1 MNATTSSP
9 NENFYFEKLYQLSN
23 DLICVASTDGF
34 FKRVNPAFEKILGWE
49 EDFLLGNSFNDL
61 IHPEDLTLATR
72 QLEEFGL
79 GVPAE
84 NLILR
89 TKCKNGQY
97 RYIQWVTT
105 PEPETGFLF
114 AIGRDITLEKARES
128 LLHSSESRFRAFF
141 ENSQGLMCTHDMNG
155 NLITVNSAGAALLGH
170 LPEDLIGHNLFQIIH
185 PKYRDNFAGYLQAL
199 FQDGRATGLMHIQHL
214 DGSMLIWLFNN
225 VVEQDAEGNHYVIG
239 NAIDIT
245 ERHRLE
251 TDLKRAQRML
261 EQTNKVARIGAWEMD
276 IIHQKIYWS
285 SVTKILHGV
294 PDDYEPVYEEAI
306 NFYTA
311 EDRSTINS
319 AVDIALQQGTSFD
332 LEVELETV
340 LGKKIWVR
348 TIGTPEFQD
357 GICKRLY
364 GTFQDIDEKKKAEQA
379 LVNEKLRLTAFV
391 EHSPAAVVMMDT
403 DFRYVA
409 VSRRWKSDYN
419 IKDEILGKSQYEVL
433 PNLSEKWR
441 EICNRCML
449 GSSEKGDEDKW
460 RPDGFDHDLYL
471 RWEVIPWFRY
481 DNVIGGIMVF
491 TQDIT
496 ESCLQREELKR
507 AKLHAEQA
515 SIAKSEFLAN
525 MSHEIR
531 TPLNGIIGFTDLVLK
546 TALNTTQHQY
556 LSIVN
561 QSANA
566 LLSIIN
572 DILDFSKIE
581 AGKLEL
587 DVEKCDLFETS
598 SQAADIM
605 TYQAQKKGLEMLL
618 NIPSDLP
625 RFIQADSVRLKQVLI
640 NLLGNA
646 VKFTDTGEIEL
657 KIMPLEKLTEAGITL
672 RFEVRDTG
680 IGIQKD
686 KQSKIFEAFSQEDA
700 STTKKYGGT
709 GLGLTISNKL
719 LGLMGSKLELKS
731 IPDKGSCFFF
741 DLTLKAE
748 KGEPVVWN
756 EVLEIQKAL
765 IVDDNDNNRLILRQ
779 MLKLKNIDVE
789 EAANGF
795 EALQL
800 LARQN
805 KYDVILMDYHMPY
818 MDGLETIKK
827 IRESFTSSPE
837 QLPLI
842 LLHSSSDDE
851 TIHQACDE
859 LAINNRLVKPV
870 KMEELFSSL
879 YRLNKVSLAEKADSN
894 LKSEPLFTA
903 NFKGVTI
910 LVAEDNLINKLLAKT
925 IIGRIAPEAR
935 LLEASN
941 GQEAVALYDK
951 ADLILM
957 DIQMPEMNGYEAT
970 KTIRQLETGPRVPII
985 ALTAGNVKGEKEKC
999 LEAGMDDFVTKPFV
1013 EDTIIRLFKDWLDPA
1028 LYNNDPMPQEKG
1040 LPKKHFDLSVLRSHV
1055 GYDDRVIS
1063 EVLILTQQ
1071 ELQTSLSNIR
1081 MLANEE
1087 KIHELKE
1094 SGHKLFGTA
1103 AGVGLEILAGMAR
1116 KLENL
1121 IPSDAKVISDLL
1133 LDLER
1138 EITISE
1144 QLINEHL
1151 KVVLASSNLDNFTAK

>member
-1 MNATTSSP
+1 MNVTTSPLS
-9 NENFYFEKLYQLSN
+9 ENFYFEKLYKLSN

-34 FKRVNPAFEKILGWE
+34 FKRVNPAFEKILGWT
-49 EDFLLGNSFNDL
+49 EDYLLNNTFNDL
-61 IHPEDLTLATR
+61 VHPEDLALASQ

-79 GVPAE
+79 GTPAE

-89 TKCKNGQY
+89 TKCKDGRY
-97 RYIQWVTT
+97 KYIQWVTT
-105 PEPETGFLF
+105 PEPETGNLF
-114 AIGRDITLEKARES
+114 AIGRDITLEKERET

-141 ENSQGLMCTHDMNG
+141 ENSQGLMCTHDLSGDLM
-155 NLITVNSAGAALLGH
+155 TVNSAGAALLGY
-170 LPEDLIGHNLFQIIH
+170 LPVDLVGLNLSQIIN
-185 PKYRDNFAGYLQAL
+185 PKYRNNFAGYLQSL
-199 FQDGRATGLMHIQHL
+199 NQDGKSTGLMHLQHR

-225 VVEQDAEGNHYVIG
+225 VLELDAEGNRYVIG

-251 TDLKRAQRML
+251 TDLKRVQRML

-276 IIHQKIYWS
+276 IIHEKIYWS
-285 SVTKILHGV
+285 TVTKIIHGV
-294 PDDYEPVYEEAI
+294 EADYEPVYAEAI
-306 NFYTA
+306 DFYTE
-311 EDRSTINS
+311 EDRSIINA
-319 AVDIALQQGTSFD
+319 AVNTALEQGTSFD
-332 LEVELETV
+332 LEVKLKTN
-340 LGKKIWVR
+340 LGDTIWVR
-348 TIGTPEFQD
+348 TIGTPEFEG
-357 GICKRLY
+357 GICRRLY

-379 LVNEKLRLTAFV
+379 LINEKLRLTAFV

-403 DFRYVA
+403 KFRYVA
-409 VSRRWKSDYN
+409 ASRRWKSDYH
-419 IKDEILGKSQYEVL
+419 ITEEILGRSQYEVL
-433 PNLSEKWR
+433 PNLSERWK
-441 EICNRCML
+441 EVCNHCML
-449 GSSEKGDEDKW
+449 GFSEKGDEDKW

-471 RWEVIPWFRY
+471 RWEVIPWYKF

-515 SIAKSEFLAN
+515 SVAKSEFLAN

-531 TPLNGIIGFTDLVLK
+531 TPLNGVIGFTDLVLK
-546 TALNTTQHQY
+546 TSLNTTQHQY

-587 DVEKCDLFETS
+587 DVERCDLYETS
-598 SQAADIM
+598 NQAADIM

-618 NIPSDLP
+618 NIPADLP
-625 RFIQADSVRLKQVLI
+625 RFIHADSVRLKQILI

-646 VKFTDTGEIEL
+646 VKFTEKGEIEL
-657 KIMPLEKLTEAGITL
+657 KIMPLDEWTDTGITL

-719 LGLMGSKLELKS
+719 LGLMGSKLQLNS
-731 IPDKGSCFFF
+731 SPDMGSCFFF

-748 KGEPVVWN
+748 KGEAVVWN
-756 EVLEIQKAL
+756 EVLDIQKAL
-765 IVDDNDNNRLILRQ
+765 IVDDNENNRLILRQ
-779 MLKLKNIDVE
+779 MLKLKNIEVE

-795 EALQL
+795 EALQF

-818 MDGLETIKK
+818 MDGLETIRK
-827 IRESFTSSPE
+827 IRESFTSSAE

-859 LAINNRLVKPV
+859 LTINDRLVKPV

-879 YRLNKVSLAEKADSN
+879 YRLNKFSSVGKGDSSIK
-894 LKSEPLFTA
+894 LEPLFTTNSKA
-903 NFKGVTI
+903 LTI
-910 LVAEDNLINKLLAKT
+910 LVVEDNLVNKILAKT
-925 IIGRIAPEAR
+925 IINRIAPEAR
-935 LLEASN
+935 LLEAGN
-941 GQEAVALYDK
+941 GKEALALYDK

-970 KTIRQLETGPRVPII
+970 KAIRQMEVGRRVPII

-999 LEAGMDDFVTKPFV
+999 LEVGMDDFVAKPFV

-1028 LYNNDPMPQEKG
+1028 LQKSDLMPQENGQLKQN
-1040 LPKKHFDLSVLRSHV
+1040 HFDLSVLRSHV
-1055 GYDDRVIS
+1055 GYDDSVIS

-1071 ELQTSLSNIR
+1071 ELKRSLSSIKILADEVNI
-1081 MLANEE
+1081 LG
-1087 KIHELKE
+1087 LKE

-1103 AGVGLEILAGMAR
+1103 AGVGLEILAGIAR
-1116 KLENL
+1116 QLEHLNLNDARIIPDLIIKLEEEM
-1121 IPSDAKVISDLL
+1121 IV
-1133 LDLER
+1133 
-1138 EITISE
+1138 SE

-1151 KVVLASSNLDNFTAK
+1151 KVVFGFK